1 VSSAPFEVA
10 GKIFDIRKTNKQDI
24 VYNDWK
30 KSIYT
35 NSEADLLNTLNLK
48 PSIMDKIFPLQF
60 NEQGKQIS
68 NRWTEWVASFLS
80 TITIN
85 DKNLTTHREM
95 MVVRNFLERVNNYF
109 MSKRLIRDLDEG
121 KSDSDDDKPQISSE
135 PSDIGLSDIPAET
148 FPDIKRKY
156 GTIDVYENTETN
168 EWVCSLILVNKQ
180 SYRQQYRMI
189 GVPISQYTNEK
200 AVFALK
206 EKINNLKKKYS
217 DWIFIY

>member
-1 VSSAPFEVA
+1 
-10 GKIFDIRKTNKQDI
+10 
-24 VYNDWK
+24 
-30 KSIYT
+30 
-35 NSEADLLNTLNLK
+35 
-48 PSIMDKIFPLQF
+48 
-60 NEQGKQIS
+60 
-68 NRWTEWVASFLS
+68 
-80 TITIN
+80 
-85 DKNLTTHREM
+85 
-95 MVVRNFLERVNNYF
+95 